1 MKSDFARIGRLSDFY
16 HQQGSARTTLR
27 FDFSLF
33 VSFSVAN
40 FLTIV
45 LSPVPENSA
54 ITTGSLRINNDTLST
69 GRVEVFYS
77 NQWGSICD
85 DFWDLKD
92 ANVVCRQLGFP
103 KASQFFGKALHG
115 QGSGPI
121 WMDDL
126 ACLGNETH
134 IYHCRHN
141 GWGKENCGHHEDSGV
156 ECFPI
161 RLAGGGVNYGRVEV
175 FYKGIWGTVCDD
187 LWDLNDAEVVCRQL
201 GFRNASAAPHGAKY
215 GQGSDPIWLDDVGCK
230 GEEASLFD
238 CPHAGW
244 GKENCGHTEDASVEC
259 FLIRLQGGGKS
270 YGRVEV
276 FYNGIWGTVCDDAWD
291 INDAQV
297 VCRQLGF
304 RNASAA
310 PHGAKYGQGSDP
322 VWLDEVGCKGNET
335 SLFDCPH
342 AGWGIENCN
351 HSEDAS
357 VVCIT

>member
-1 MKSDFARIGRLSDFY
+1 MTFHIDFYDLISGRSCSHVKSDFARIGRLSDFY

-27 FDFSLF
+27 FDFLLF

-134 IYHCRHN
+134 IYHCSHS
-141 GWGKENCGHHEDSGV
+141 GWGKENCGHHEDSSV
-156 ECFPI
+156 QCFPI
-161 RLAGGGVNYGRVEV
+161 RLAGGGQNYGRVEV

-187 LWDLNDAEVVCRQL
+187 GWDINDAQVVCRQL
-201 GFRNASAAPHGAKY
+201 GFRNASSAPQSAKY

-230 GEEASLFD
+230 GNEA
-238 CPHAGW
+238 
-244 GKENCGHTEDASVEC
+244 
-259 FLIRLQGGGKS
+259 
-270 YGRVEV
+270 
-276 FYNGIWGTVCDDAWD
+276 
-291 INDAQV
+291 
-297 VCRQLGF
+297 
-304 RNASAA
+304 
-310 PHGAKYGQGSDP
+310 
-322 VWLDEVGCKGNET
+322 

-342 AGWGIENCN
+342 AGWGIENCG
-351 HSEDAS
+351 HHEDAS

>member
-1 MKSDFARIGRLSDFY
+1 M
-16 HQQGSARTTLR
+16 
-27 FDFSLF
+27 
-33 VSFSVAN
+33 
-40 FLTIV
+40 
-45 LSPVPENSA
+45 PENSA

-134 IYHCRHN
+134 IYHCSHS
-141 GWGKENCGHHEDSGV
+141 GWGKENCGHHEDSSV
-156 ECFPI
+156 QCFPI
-161 RLAGGGVNYGRVEV
+161 RLAGGGQNYGRVEV

-187 LWDLNDAEVVCRQL
+187 GWDINDAQVVCRQL
-201 GFRNASAAPHGAKY
+201 GFRNASSAPQSAKY

-230 GEEASLFD
+230 GNEA
-238 CPHAGW
+238 
-244 GKENCGHTEDASVEC
+244 
-259 FLIRLQGGGKS
+259 
-270 YGRVEV
+270 
-276 FYNGIWGTVCDDAWD
+276 
-291 INDAQV
+291 
-297 VCRQLGF
+297 
-304 RNASAA
+304 
-310 PHGAKYGQGSDP
+310 
-322 VWLDEVGCKGNET
+322 

-342 AGWGIENCN
+342 AGWGIENCG
-351 HSEDAS
+351 HHEDAS